1 MNVRSVYQ
9 RLELRS
15 STLRTGTLP
24 LSYGHYH
31 KEPENTCFEFHIPRS
46 IIFLLNFEIIY
57 NKFCTKFIVSR
68 LLLQVFCIADPTPLA
83 LPEALAE
90 AIPEALAGASPKAI
104 AEALPEALA
113 KAFPGATAEA
123 FPEALA
129 KAFPGALAEAF
140 AGALPEALPEAL
152 AKAFPGAVADAFPR
166 AVPKAAADAA
176 PEADAEAEPL
186 LGNSLFDLLP
196 SLVRALLRTVLA
208 LLVGENGC
216 QGDCGRYGGCCN
228 NYG

>member
-1 MNVRSVYQ
+1 MTTITKKRKNNV
-9 RLELRS
+9 EL
-15 STLRTGTLP
+15 
-24 LSYGHYH
+24 
-31 KEPENTCFEFHIPRS
+31 HIPRS
-46 IIFLLNFEIIY
+46 SIGLSLYLIMKLQLILRS
-57 NKFCTKFIVSR
+57 TDRLST
-68 LLLQVFCIADPTPLA
+68 LLLQGSCTSDPAPLA
-83 LPEALAE
+83 FAEALAE
-90 AIPEALAGASPKAI
+90 AIPEAVAGASPKAI

-113 KAFPGATAEA
+113 KAFPGAIAEA
-123 FPEALA
+123 SPEALA
-129 KAFPGALAEAF
+129 KAFPGALAEAFPRALAEAF

-166 AVPKAAADAA
+166 AAPKAAADAA

-186 LGNSLFDLLP
+186 LGNSLFELLP